1 MAIKAYFSN
10 QTGAPVLNGTV
21 GSLINVL
28 DACLV
33 NGYNQV
39 DVSSM
44 TRSGSTVTVTCATAH
59 GYENPLTNY
68 WVQDGVGNVC
78 TIAGATQTEYNG
90 DWPISYVSDT
100 IFTFDIGSATPATP
114 ATGTITTKR
123 AAGGFSKAFSDTN
136 RGVYRSNDPTSRRHF
151 WQVNDIADCPNG
163 QGARYAGWRGYENMV
178 GIDQGDGPFPTIVGA
193 GTFGIYICK
202 SSGLDSSSRHWSLYT
217 DGKTVIMVFHPD
229 HGGASLNAS
238 SYSYVAG
245 FGDLLSPVP
254 DPYATICGGLSS
266 GSRDYSHHVN
276 CGFLVAAG
284 SNEPRPNS
292 GAGWNALA
300 RTYTGAKKPVWST
313 AHLGM
318 GLPQYASMGV
328 TGGMMFPDGMSNR
341 FALAQIMVYEP
352 TNVGAVMRGQLPLYE
367 CGVGV
372 VHSNREIITNVS
384 GREGRVFQ
392 YIRAG
397 SANNYY
403 VGGAYI
409 DLTGNSQGKWS

>member
-39 DVSSM
+39 NVSSM
-44 TRSGSTVTVTCATAH
+44 TRSGSTVTVTCAAAH

-68 WVQDGVGNVC
+68 WVQNGVGNVC
-78 TIAGATQTEYNG
+78 TISGATQTEYNG

-100 IFTFDIGSATPATP
+100 VFTFDIGTATPTTP

-123 AAGGFSKAFSDTN
+123 AAGGFSKAFADTN
-136 RGVYRSNDPTSRRHF
+136 RGVYRSNDLSSRRHF

-163 QGARYAGWRGYENMV
+163 QGARFAGWRGYENMT
-178 GIDQGDGPFPTIVGA
+178 GINNGDGPFPTIVAA
-193 GTFGIYICK
+193 GTFGIYIAK
-202 SSGLDSSSRHWSLYT
+202 SNALDATSRHWSLYT
-217 DGKTVIMVFHPD
+217 DGKTVIMTFHTD
-229 HGGASLNAS
+229 QGGTSLNAS

-266 GSRDYSHHVN
+266 SATNTTSSNN
-276 CGFLVAAG
+276 CGFLMQAG
-284 SNEPRPNS
+284 TTDPNPNTS
-292 GAGWNALA
+292 QGWNALA
-300 RTYTGAKKPVWST
+300 RTYNGAKKPVWAT
-313 AHLGM
+313 GHHGM
-318 GLPQYASMGV
+318 GFYQNICMGV
-328 TGGMMFPDGMSNR
+328 NGYLMFPDGLSNR
-341 FALAQIMVYEP
+341 FTLAQIMVYEP
-352 TNVGAVMRGQLPLYE
+352 TTLGAVLRGQLPLYE
-367 CGVGV
+367 GGSGV
-372 VHSNREIITNVS
+372 VHSNREIINNVV

-397 SANNYY
+397 CLNSSY

-409 DLTGNSQGKWS
+409 DLTGNAQGKWS

>member
-136 RGVYRSNDPTSRRHF
+136 RGVYRSNDITSRRHF

-163 QGARYAGWRGYENMV
+163 QGARYAGWRAYENMT
-178 GIDQGDGPFPTIVGA
+178 GIDQGDGPFPTIVAA
-193 GTFGIYICK
+193 GTFGQYIAK
-202 SSGLDSSSRHWSLYT
+202 SHVLDSSSRHWSIHT
-217 DGKTVIMVFHPD
+217 DGKTVIMIFHPNR
-229 HGGASLNAS
+229 GGDDLNQS
-238 SYSYVAG
+238 EYSYVAG

-266 GSRDYSHHVN
+266 GSRDYSHNVS

-284 SNEPRPNS
+284 GNEPRPNS
-292 GAGWNALA
+292 GTGWNALA

-318 GLPQYASMGV
+318 GLPQYTSMGV

-341 FALAQIMVYEP
+341 FALAQITVYEP
-352 TNVGAVMRGQLPLYE
+352 TSAGAVMRGQLPLYE
-367 CGVGV
+367 CAVGV
-372 VHSNREIITNVS
+372 VHRNRELINNVV

-392 YIRAG
+392 YLRAG
-397 SANNYY
+397 ATNNYY

>member
-10 QTGAPVLNGTV
+10 QTGAPTLNGTV
-21 GSLINVL
+21 GSLIAVL

-39 DVSSM
+39 NVSSM
-44 TRSGSTVTVTCATAH
+44 TRSGSTVTVACATAH

-68 WVQDGVGNVC
+68 WVQNGVGNVC

-100 IFTFDIGSATPATP
+100 VFTFDIGTATPATP

-123 AAGGFSKAFSDTN
+123 AAGGFSKAFSDTS
-136 RGVYRSNDPTSRRHF
+136 RGVYRSNDLSSRRHF

-163 QGARYAGWRGYENMV
+163 QGARYAGWRAYENMT
-178 GIDQGDGPFPTIVGA
+178 GIDQGDGPFPTIVAA

-202 SSGLDSSSRHWSLYT
+202 SSALNATSRHWSLYT
-217 DGKTVIMVFHPD
+217 DGKTVIMTFHTD
-229 HGGASLNAS
+229 QGGASLGVS

-254 DPYATICGGLSS
+254 DPYATICGGLSN
-266 GSRDYSHHVN
+266 GSSSYATAVE

-284 SNEPRPNS
+284 SGAPNPNS
-292 GAGWNALA
+292 SAGWNALA
-300 RTYTGAKKPVWST
+300 RTYTGAKKPVWPT

-318 GLPQYASMGV
+318 GFFQNVSMGYS
-328 TGGMMFPDGMSNR
+328 GGLMFPDGMSNR
-341 FALAQIMVYEP
+341 FALAQITVYE
-352 TNVGAVMRGQLPLYE
+352 TSNAGAIMRGQLPLYE

-372 VHSNREIITNVS
+372 VHSNREIINNVI

-397 SANNYY
+397 SLNSSY

>member
-21 GSLINVL
+21 GSLIDVL

-100 IFTFDIGSATPATP
+100 MFTFDIGSATPATP

-136 RGVYRSNDPTSRRHF
+136 RGAYRSNDITSRRHF

-163 QGARYAGWRGYENMV
+163 QGARYAGWRGYENMT
-178 GIDQGDGPFPTIVGA
+178 GIDQGDGPFPTIVAA
-193 GTFGIYICK
+193 GPFGQYICK
-202 SSGLDSSSRHWSLYT
+202 SNALDSGARHWSLYT

-229 HGGASLNAS
+229 HGGGSLNYS
-238 SYSYVAG
+238 GYSYVAG

-266 GSRDYSHHVN
+266 SSSAYTSNVS
-276 CGFLVAAG
+276 CGLLIAAG
-284 SNEPRPNS
+284 GNEPRPNS
-292 GAGWNALA
+292 GTGWNALA

-318 GLPQYASMGV
+318 GLPQYTSMGV

-352 TNVGAVMRGQLPLYE
+352 TGAGAVMRGQLPLYE
-367 CGVGV
+367 CAVGA
-372 VHSNREIITNVS
+372 VHANREIINDVI
-384 GREGRVFQ
+384 GREGRAFQ

-397 SANNYY
+397 SANINY